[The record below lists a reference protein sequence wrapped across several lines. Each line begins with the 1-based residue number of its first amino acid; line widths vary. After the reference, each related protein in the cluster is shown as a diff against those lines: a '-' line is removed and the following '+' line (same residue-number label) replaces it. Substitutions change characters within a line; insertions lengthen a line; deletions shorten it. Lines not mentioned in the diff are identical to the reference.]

1 MQRGLILL
9 ACLAFGGACRDS
21 GTNGDQSGPHDLTG
35 ADLTAP
41 PGSDLS
47 MSTPVSPVMAVTVI
61 VEPSDKAAALVA
73 AINAAQ
79 TSVHM
84 TMYLLSSDLVI
95 AALKSAHDAGRDV
108 KVLLNQTFPSSGS
121 GGEESGSN
129 SQVYGQ
135 LQGYGIPVEYAPATF
150 QYTHEKALVIDGTSA
165 WIMTM
170 NATDSSPTENREYLA
185 LDTDPLDVAETE
197 AIFAADWAGTPIT
210 PSGQLLVS
218 PTNSE
223 GTLITLIDQAT
234 VSVDLEGE
242 VLSADSILQALGRA
256 QKRGLPIRI
265 VLSDT
270 TPSSSQKTALME
282 LKQVSIPVHILSN
295 PYVHAKAIVTDGKL
309 AYIGSENF
317 TVNSLESNR
326 ELGLVVG
333 KQSEVDKIE
342 STISADFAAGVAQ

>member
-1 MQRGLILL
+1 MRRLSCAAFVL
-9 ACLAFGGACRDS
+9 ACLAFGGACRDLGS
-21 GTNGDQSGPHDLTG
+21 HGDQSGPHDLTG
-35 ADLTAP
+35 ADLTPP

-47 MSTPVSPVMAVTVI
+47 ISTAVTPVTAVQI
-61 VEPSDKAAALVA
+61 YVEPGDKAAALVA

-84 TMYLLSSDLVI
+84 TMYLLSSDDVI
-95 AALKSAHDAGRDV
+95 AALKSVHDAGKDV
-108 KVLLNQTFPSSGS
+108 KVLLNKTFPSSGS

-129 SQVYGQ
+129 SDVYGQ
-135 LQGYGIPVEYAPATF
+135 LQGYGIPVEYAPSTF
-150 QYTHEKALVIDGTSA
+150 QYTHEKALVIDGTSV

-197 AIFAADWAGTPIT
+197 AIFEADWAGTPIT
-210 PSGQLLVS
+210 PSG
-218 PTNSE
+218 
-223 GTLITLIDQAT
+223 QAT

-265 VLSDT
+265 VLSNT
-270 TPSSSQKTALME
+270 TPSSQQVLALSE
-282 LKQVSIPVHILSN
+282 LKQVNIPVRVLAK

-317 TVNSLESNR
+317 TVNSLEDNR
-326 ELGLVVG
+326 ELGLVIG
-333 KQSEVDKIE
+333 AQSEVDKVE
-342 STISADFAAGVAQ
+342 STITADFNAGVAQ